1 MKEAYSGKLFFC
13 CTECE
18 TEGINPEHVEN
29 EIGTQYYFHGIERFN
44 IEEIVDIGWDKYFT
58 KKLGEKTNVENTR
71 YTK

>member
-1 MKEAYSGKLFFC
+1 M
-13 CTECE
+13 
-18 TEGINPEHVEN
+18 EN
-29 EIGTQYYFHGIERFN
+29 EIGTQDCFHEIERFN